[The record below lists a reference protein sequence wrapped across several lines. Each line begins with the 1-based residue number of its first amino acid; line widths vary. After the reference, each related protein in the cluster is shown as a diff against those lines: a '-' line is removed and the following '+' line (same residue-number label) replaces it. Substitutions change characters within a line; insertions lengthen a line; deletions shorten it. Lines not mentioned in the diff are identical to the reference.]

1 MATKV
6 KPSDSAQSKT
16 ILKVTQADSPVTLE
30 RNDCPILITNE
41 GATGACVVNLPT
53 DAKGG
58 EQVEAMC
65 LAAQDIDI
73 HPGTGNRIIGDDGT
87 NPAADFADAASANG
101 DALGE
106 KITLVCL
113 GPDSTGDLEWL
124 ATLQQLND
132 GTGVFNEEVA

>member
-1 MATKV
+1 VATKT

-16 ILKVTQADSPVTLE
+16 VLKVTQADTGVTIDRE
-30 RNDCPILITNE
+30 DCPILITNS

-65 LAAQDIDI
+65 LAAQDIALD
-73 HPGTGNRIIGDDGT
+73 PQGSNVIIGDDGT
-87 NPAADFADAASANG
+87 NVATAFAAGKQVIG

-113 GPDSTGDLEWL
+113 GPNSSGNLEWL

-132 GTGVFNEEVA
+132 GSGVFNEEES